1 MNLSQFCSFPKKPLL
16 FKALPDTPKVVLS
29 GLSHFGPI
37 ISSKF
42 RTYPKFGLVS

>member
-29 GLSHFGPI
+29 GLSHFRPI